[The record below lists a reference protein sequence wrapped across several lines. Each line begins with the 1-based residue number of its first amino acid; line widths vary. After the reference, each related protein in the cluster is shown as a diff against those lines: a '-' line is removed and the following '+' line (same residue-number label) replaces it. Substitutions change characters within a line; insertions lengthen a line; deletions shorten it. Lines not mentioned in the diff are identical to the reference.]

1 MPTNPEDYGF
11 LRVALVS
18 PELRVADVPFN
29 TQQILAAWKN
39 AADSGAR
46 LIVFPELCL
55 TGYSCADL
63 FYDRTLRAAA
73 WDALQDLR
81 DASVDFPAAAVV
93 GLPVATQSRLFNV
106 AALIAGGQI
115 LGFVPKTHL
124 PNYGEFYEQRWFSSA
139 TELMADTL
147 DCDDEWIP
155 IGTDLIF
162 HIDGKP
168 DYTLAIEICEDLW
181 AVEPPSGKHALAGA
195 NVIVNPSASN
205 ELLGKADYRRSLVS
219 QQSARSFTA
228 YLYAS
233 AGPGE
238 STTDVV
244 YSGHCIA
251 AENGHILAESERFN
265 FETQSLTV
273 DIDLEHM
280 TQDRLRNSSFA
291 ESMAGR
297 DYRLISVSIPEAPE
311 PPPLPLQRRVPSLP
325 FVPSDMVRRAE
336 RCREIFAIQATGLA
350 KRLRHTGSKRIILGV
365 SGGLDSTLA
374 LLAAVHAFDKL
385 GLDRKGILSVTMPGF
400 GTTGRTK
407 NNATKL
413 AEVLGTE
420 LRTISIEAASRQ
432 HFADIGH
439 DEAVHDVVYE
449 NTQARERTQ
458 ILMNLAN
465 KEGGFVLGTG
475 DLSEAALGWCT
486 YAGDH
491 ISMYHVNVGV
501 PKTLVR
507 YIVDWCADELFA
519 DVAQA
524 ILHDIADT
532 PISPELLPLTDDGQL
547 QQKTEETV
555 GPYELH
561 DFFLYQIVRFGY
573 APRKV
578 LFLATQAFAETYD
591 AATIKRWLATFYRRF
606 FSQQFKR
613 SCFPDG
619 PKVGTVSLSPR
630 GDWRMP
636 SDASATIWLR
646 EVEAWEAPK

>member
-1 MPTNPEDYGF
+1 MTINPQDYGF

-29 TQQILAAWKN
+29 VEQIRATWKAAVQ
-39 AADSGAR
+39 AGAR
-46 LIVFPELCL
+46 LVVCPELCL
-55 TGYSCADL
+55 TGYSCGDL
-63 FYDRTLRAAA
+63 FYDRRLREAA
-73 WDALQDLR
+73 WDGLEELRGLSANLPTAL
-81 DASVDFPAAAVV
+81 VV
-93 GLPVATQSRLFNV
+93 GLPISTHSRLYNV
-106 AALIAGGQI
+106 AAVISGGEI
-115 LGFVPKTHL
+115 KGLVPKTHL
-124 PNYGEFYEQRWFSSA
+124 PTYGEFYEQRWFA
-139 TELMADTL
+139 NANELPMNTVLRDR
-147 DCDDEWIP
+147 ENVP
-155 IGTDLIF
+155 IGADLLF
-162 HIDGKP
+162 HFRGQP
-168 DYTLAIEICEDLW
+168 EFTLGIEICEDLW
-181 AVEPPSGKHALAGA
+181 AVEPPSGKLALAGA

-205 ELLGKADYRRSLVS
+205 ELLGKADYRRQLIT
-219 QQSARSFTA
+219 QQSARTFSA

-238 STTDVV
+238 STTDTV
-244 YSGHCIA
+244 YSGHCLA
-251 AENGHILAESERFN
+251 VENGAVLAESERFS
-265 FETQSLTV
+265 FATQSILV
-273 DIDLEHM
+273 DIDVEHP
-280 TQDRLRNSSFA
+280 TQDRLRNTSFS
-291 ESMAGR
+291 ESKAGR
-297 DYRLISVSIPEAPE
+297 EFRVIPVNLPTANSA
-311 PPPLPLQRRVPSLP
+311 PPLPLRRKVNPYP
-325 FVPSDMVRRAE
+325 FVPSDKVRRAE

-350 KRLRHTGSKRIILGV
+350 KRLRHIGAKRLVLGV

-385 GLDRKGILSVTMPGF
+385 GLDRSGILSVTMPGF

-413 AEVLGTE
+413 AELLGTE

-439 DEAVHDVVYE
+439 DENVHDIVYE

-458 ILMNLAN
+458 ILMDLAN
-465 KEGGFVLGTG
+465 QVGGFVLGTG

-491 ISMYHVNVGV
+491 ISMYHVNIGV

-519 DVAQA
+519 DVAQD

-532 PISPELLPLTDDGQL
+532 PISPELLPLKDGEL
-547 QQKTEETV
+547 EQKTEETV

-578 LFLATQAFAETYD
+578 LFLATQAFEGRYD
-591 AATIKRWLATFYRRF
+591 TATIKHWLATFYRRF

-619 PKVGTVSLSPR
+619 PKVGTVALSPR

-636 SDASATIWLR
+636 SDAVARIWLD
-646 EVEAWEAPK
+646 EVQAWGSGQ